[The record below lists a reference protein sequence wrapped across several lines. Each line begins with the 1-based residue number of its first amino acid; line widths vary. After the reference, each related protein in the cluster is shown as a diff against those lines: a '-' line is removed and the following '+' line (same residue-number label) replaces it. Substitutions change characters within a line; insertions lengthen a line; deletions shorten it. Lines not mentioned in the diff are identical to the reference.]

1 MRGMF
6 VTGPLDAA
14 DLIGGGVHLRV
25 SGAVGRT
32 FDELTGQVLNPTMP
46 GYVSDMVA
54 PYGLAV
60 RADLLAGGVGH
71 SYAEM
76 CVPLLAELVPEDRPA
91 DLLVLATGIP
101 DVRYGRS
108 TATVLSWHCA
118 GAPMA
123 FTVCDQGLLAA
134 FTALHLIDG
143 YARTGGCR
151 RAVLLVAEQPTVYH
165 ELPAPAPVP
174 DRAAAVGVVL
184 ETSGAPG
191 GLSVRRHTK
200 VAAHEASDALAE
212 AVAGLSGDA
221 TVVVGPGLAAVT
233 TGTGDAVVCRDDQPF
248 TGVWFELCRRLPG
261 LLHGGGQVL
270 LAEYDPG
277 MGYLF
282 SATVG
287 TGDRESSVDRERS
300 AGAPGVAASW

>member
-6 VTGPLDAA
+6 VTGSLTPAGLLD
-14 DLIGGGVHLRV
+14 DGGHLRV
-25 SGAVGRT
+25 CGAVGRT

-46 GYVSDMVA
+46 GYVSDMAA

-60 RADLLAGGVGH
+60 RDDLLEGGVGH

-134 FTALHLIDG
+134 FTALHLIEG

-165 ELPAPAPVP
+165 ELPVPAPVP
-174 DRAAAVGVVL
+174 DRAGAVGVVL
-184 ETSGAPG
+184 EAQGPPG
-191 GLSVRRHTK
+191 GLSVRRHTNL
-200 VAAHEASDALAE
+200 AAREVPDALA
-212 AVAGLSGDA
+212 AHVPADA
-221 TVVVGPGLAAVT
+221 TVILGPSLADMVGSRF
-233 TGTGDAVVCRDDQPF
+233 GDVVVCQENQPY
-248 TGVWFELCRRLPG
+248 TGVWLELTRRLPG
-261 LLHGGGQVL
+261 LLDSDRPVL
-270 LAEYDPG
+270 LAEYDPR

-282 SATVG
+282 SATVA
-287 TGDRESSVDRERS
+287 TPRR
-300 AGAPGVAASW
+300 AG

>member
-1 MRGMF
+1 MF
-6 VTGPLDAA
+6 VTGPLNAA
-14 DLIGGGVHLRV
+14 DILEDGGHLRV

-46 GYVSDMVA
+46 GYVRDMAA

-60 RADLLAGGVGH
+60 REDLLDGGVGH

-91 DLLVLATGIP
+91 DLLVLATGVP

-134 FTALHLIDG
+134 FTALHLIEG
-143 YARTGGCR
+143 YARTGGAR

-165 ELPAPAPVP
+165 ELPVAAPVP

-184 ETSGAPG
+184 ETSGVPG
-191 GLSVRRHTK
+191 GLSVRRHTE
-200 VAAHEASDALAE
+200 VAPHEVPGALAAQLSDA
-212 AVAGLSGDA
+212 A
-221 TVVVGPGLAAVT
+221 TVILGPTLAGMAP
-233 TGTGDAVVCRDDQPF
+233 GTGNAVVCRENQPY
-248 TGVWFELCRRLPG
+248 TGVWLELARRLPELRG
-261 LLHGGGQVL
+261 AEGPVL

-282 SATVG
+282 SATIDVTWRG
-287 TGDRESSVDRERS
+287 
-300 AGAPGVAASW
+300 GAVPPPRPSDPPAAAPPP

>member
-1 MRGMF
+1 MF
-6 VTGPLDAA
+6 VTGPLNAA
-14 DLIGGGVHLRV
+14 DILDGGHLRV
-25 SGAVGRT
+25 RAAAGRT

-46 GYVSDMVA
+46 GYVRDMAA

-60 RADLLAGGVGH
+60 REDLLAAGAGH
-71 SYAEM
+71 SYVEM
-76 CVPLLAELVPEDRPA
+76 CLPLLADLVPEDRPA

-101 DVRYGRS
+101 DIRYGRS

-134 FTALHLIDG
+134 FTALHLIAG

-165 ELPAPAPVP
+165 ELPVPAPVP

-184 ETSGAPG
+184 ETSGEPG
-191 GLSVRRHTK
+191 GLSVRRHT
-200 VAAHEASDALAE
+200 
-212 AVAGLSGDA
+212 AVAPHEVPGVLAADLPADA
-221 TVVVGPGLAAVT
+221 TVILGPELARRAAIDDV
-233 TGTGDAVVCRDDQPF
+233 VVCQENQPY
-248 TGVWFELCRRLPG
+248 TGVWFELSRRLPRSRDS
-261 LLHGGGQVL
+261 GGPVV

-287 TGDRESSVDRERS
+287 S
-300 AGAPGVAASW
+300 

>member
-1 MRGMF
+1 MF
-6 VTGPLDAA
+6 VTGRLNPA
-14 DLIGGGVHLRV
+14 DLTDDGGHLRV

-46 GYVSDMVA
+46 GYVADMVT

-60 RADLLAGGVGH
+60 REDLLADGVGH

-143 YARTGGCR
+143 YARTGDCR

-165 ELPAPAPVP
+165 ELPVPAPVP

-184 ETSGAPG
+184 ETSGVPG
-191 GLSVRRHTK
+191 GLSIRRHTT
-200 VAAHEASDALAE
+200 VAPHEVPDALAE
-212 AVAGLSGDA
+212 ELAGLPGDT
-221 TVVVGPGLAAVT
+221 TVILGPGVADM
-233 TGTGDAVVCRDDQPF
+233 TGIGDAVVCRENQPY
-248 TGVWFELCRRLPG
+248 TGVWLELSRRLPELRDAAG
-261 LLHGGGQVL
+261 RVL

-282 SATVG
+282 SATIDLTWR
-287 TGDRESSVDRERS
+287 TGDELPPRLSDPL
-300 AGAPGVAASW
+300 AAAPPP

>member
-1 MRGMF
+1 MF
-6 VTGPLDAA
+6 VTGQLGAGDPID
-14 DLIGGGVHLRV
+14 DGGHLRV
-25 SGAVGRT
+25 RGAVGRT

-46 GYVSDMVA
+46 GYVSDLAA

-60 RADLLAGGVGH
+60 REDLLAAGAGH

-123 FTVCDQGLLAA
+123 FTVCDQGALAA
-134 FTALHLIDG
+134 FTALHLIEG
-143 YARTGGCR
+143 YARTGACE

-165 ELPAPAPVP
+165 ELSGPAPVP

-184 ETSGAPG
+184 ETAGALG
-191 GLSVRRHTK
+191 GLSVRRR
-200 VAAHEASDALAE
+200 AGLGEHEVPAALAAE
-212 AVAGLSGDA
+212 VARLSGDA
-221 TVVVGPGLAAVT
+221 TVVLGPGLAGAAPE
-233 TGTGDAVVCRDDQPF
+233 GRGDVVVCGGDQPF
-248 TGVWFELCRRLPG
+248 TGVWLELSRRLPAWRD
-261 LLHGGGQVL
+261 GGGDVL
-270 LAEYDPG
+270 LAEYERG
-277 MGYLF
+277 QLF
-282 SATVG
+282 AATV
-287 TGDRESSVDRERS
+287 SWAAVP
-300 AGAPGVAASW
+300 APR

>member
-6 VTGPLDAA
+6 VTGPLNAA
-14 DLIGGGVHLRV
+14 DPIADGGHLRV
-25 SGAVGRT
+25 GGAVGRT

-46 GYVSDMVA
+46 GYVADMAA

-60 RADLLAGGVGH
+60 REDLLARGAGH

-134 FTALHLIDG
+134 FTALHLIEG

-165 ELPAPAPVP
+165 ALPVPAPVP

-184 ETSGAPG
+184 ETSALPG
-191 GLSVRRHTK
+191 GLSVRRHTE
-200 VAAHEASDALAE
+200 VAEHEVADVLAAHLP
-212 AVAGLSGDA
+212 GDA
-221 TVVVGPGLAAVT
+221 TVIVGPGLAGVAR
-233 TGTGDAVVCRDDQPF
+233 GLGDVVVCGENQPY
-248 TGVWFELCRRLPG
+248 TGVWLELSRRLPD
-261 LLHGGGQVL
+261 LRDSGGQVL
-270 LAEYDPG
+270 VAEYDPG

-282 SATVG
+282 SATVSPA
-287 TGDRESSVDRERS
+287 T
-300 AGAPGVAASW
+300 VAAPRRAG